1 MLTPN
6 VNVILQLSLLVLL
19 SAGVLY
25 VKRFKVNLHGYLL
38 LLTVLLNGFSIA
50 TVMIPSAIRIMDGAS
65 INSFTLS
72 TGIHS
77 AVGLF
82 VEIIG
87 LYIVI
92 DWYFKKGTS
101 CIRFKN
107 YMRVLAPLW
116 VLLAVFGF
124 YLYFSLYG

>member
-1 MLTPN
+1 MLTPS
-6 VNVILQLSLLVLL
+6 VNSIIQLGLLMFLSL
-19 SAGVLY
+19 GVLY
-25 VKRFKVNLHGYLL
+25 VKKFKINIHGYLL

-50 TVMIPSAIRIMDGAS
+50 SVMIPSAIRILDGAS
-65 INSFTLS
+65 INSFTVSIGL
-72 TGIHS
+72 HS
-77 AVGLF
+77 LVGFF

-87 LYIVI
+87 FYIVI
-92 DWYFKKGTS
+92 DWYFKKGA

-116 VLLAVFGF
+116 IILAVFGF

>member
-6 VNVILQLSLLVLL
+6 VNLILQLGLLLLL
-19 SAGVLY
+19 SAGILY

-50 TVMIPSAIRIMDGAS
+50 TVMIPSAIRILDGAS

-87 LYIVI
+87 FYIVI

-101 CIRFKN
+101 CIRFKK

>member
-1 MLTPN
+1 L
-6 VNVILQLSLLVLL
+6 LL
-19 SAGVLY
+19 SAGILY

-38 LLTVLLNGFSIA
+38 LLTVLLNGFSIV

-87 LYIVI
+87 FYIVI
-92 DWYFKKGTS
+92 DWYYKKGTS
-101 CIRFKN
+101 CIRFKK
-107 YMRVLAPLW
+107 YMRILAPLW

>member
-6 VNVILQLSLLVLL
+6 VNLILQLGLLLLL
-19 SAGVLY
+19 SAGILY

-38 LLTVLLNGFSIA
+38 LLTVLLNGFS
-50 TVMIPSAIRIMDGAS
+50 
-65 INSFTLS
+65 

-87 LYIVI
+87 FYIVI
-92 DWYFKKGTS
+92 DWYYKKGTS
-101 CIRFKN
+101 CIRFKK
-107 YMRVLAPLW
+107 YMRILAPLW